1 MMIFYTPWATTM
13 LTQNYINNC
22 RDAPEAQAPGPFLK
36 MLALLLLFGLGS
48 LSAAVAQGQVLDY
61 AQTALRAGSARE
73 LTRHFQESVELS
85 FEGRKTVYSRT
96 QAEFVLRDFFQKH
109 EPTNFQYVHQG
120 ASREGLQYAIGRY
133 DTSEGNFRVYLLM
146 RQHNG
151 AYRIET
157 LDFTRE

>member
-1 MMIFYTPWATTM
+1 MKIIYALRAMRM
-13 LTQNYINNC
+13 LIQNYINNR
-22 RDAPEAQAPGPFLK
+22 RDAPPAPTARSPLK
-36 MLALLLLFGLGS
+36 ILALLLLFSAGS
-48 LSAAVAQGQVLDY
+48 WSAAVAQGEVLDY
-61 AQTALRAGSARE
+61 ARTALRAGSARE

-109 EPTNFQYVHQG
+109 EPTDFQYVHQG

-133 DTSEGNFRVYLLM
+133 NTSGGNFRVYLLM